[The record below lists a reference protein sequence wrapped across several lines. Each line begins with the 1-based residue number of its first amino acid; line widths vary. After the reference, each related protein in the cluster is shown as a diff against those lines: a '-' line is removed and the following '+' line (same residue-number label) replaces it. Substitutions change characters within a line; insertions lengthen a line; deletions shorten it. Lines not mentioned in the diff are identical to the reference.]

1 MFPDIM
7 VKQIKQY
14 LVWENMPRYVFSVNL
29 LESTFNLIVG

>member
-14 LVWENMPRYVFSVNL
+14 LVWENIFLMYNYAKVCY
-29 LESTFNLIVG
+29 